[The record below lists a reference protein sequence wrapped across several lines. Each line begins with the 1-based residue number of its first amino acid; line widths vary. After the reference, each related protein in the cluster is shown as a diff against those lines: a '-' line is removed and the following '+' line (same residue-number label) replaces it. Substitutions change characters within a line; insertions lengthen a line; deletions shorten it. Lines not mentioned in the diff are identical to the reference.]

1 MAQIREV
8 IIPQSVSKTILQM
21 KKIIIVLSMISI
33 GSNAQSVFTK
43 PTGLVTS
50 KAMVVSAREEA
61 SKIGTQILK
70 KGGNAFDAMV
80 ATELALAVA
89 YPYAGNLGGGGF
101 MVYRKANGE
110 IGSLD
115 YREKAPLAASKN
127 MFLDEKGN
135 VIKGKSTETPLAI
148 GVPGTIA
155 GVFAVH
161 KKLGSLP
168 ISEILKPV
176 IELAEKGVVVTKKQE
191 ARLNDYRAKIIKA
204 NGDKTLFA
212 NVFKENDVIKY
223 PSLAA
228 TLKRISKNGRDEF
241 YKGQTA
247 KILVKYLKE
256 KGAIITMEDLAK
268 YEAKWRKPLTFDY
281 KDLKIISMAP
291 PSSGGICMAQIFK
304 MIEPFNISKMGHNS
318 TESIQVIVEAERRA
332 YADRSY
338 FLGDPDFVKIPLKQ
352 LMATDYL
359 KQRMSNF
366 NFEKATLSSE
376 IKEGKVTYNEST
388 ETTHYSI
395 VDQFGNAV
403 SATTTLN
410 DGFGSKY
417 YCDELGFFLNNEMDD
432 FSAKPGEPNMF
443 GLVGNEANS
452 IAPQKRMLSSMTPT
466 IVEKNG
472 KLFMVVGSPGG
483 STIITAVMQTIL
495 NVYEYKLSMQQ
506 AVNAPRFHHQ
516 WLPDLITFEPNTF
529 DTTTFENLKLKG
541 YLINEKTT
549 PVIGKVDAILV
560 LPNKTLEGGAD
571 FRGDDKAVGF

>member
-1 MAQIREV
+1 
-8 IIPQSVSKTILQM
+8 M
-21 KKIIIVLSMISI
+21 KKIIILLSILSI
-33 GSNAQSVFTK
+33 GCKTQNVMVQ
-43 PTGLVTS
+43 PTGLVANE
-50 KAMVVSAREEA
+50 AMVVSAREEA
-61 SKIGTQILK
+61 SKIGVEIMK

-115 YREKAPLAASKN
+115 YREKAPLAATKD

-135 VIKGKSTETPLAI
+135 VIKGKSTESPLAI

-161 KKLGSLP
+161 EKLGSLP
-168 ISEILKPV
+168 IEEILKPV
-176 IELAEKGVVVTKKQE
+176 IKLAERGVIVTKKQE
-191 ARLNDYRAKIIKA
+191 DRLTAYRAKIIKV

-212 NVFKENDVIKY
+212 TAFKENDVIKY
-223 PSLAA
+223 PALAT

-241 YKGQTA
+241 YKGKTA
-247 KILVKYLKE
+247 EILVKYLQG
-256 KGAIITMEDLAK
+256 KGAIITLEDLAK
-268 YEAKWRKPLTFDY
+268 YEAKWRTPLTFDY
-281 KDLKIISMAP
+281 KDLKVISMPP
-291 PSSGGICMAQIFK
+291 PSSGGICLAEIFK
-304 MIEPFNISKMGHNS
+304 MIAPFDLTKMGHNS
-318 TESIQVIVEAERRA
+318 TEAIQVIVEAERRA

-338 FLGDPDFVKIPLKQ
+338 YLGDPDFVKIPLKA
-352 LMATDYL
+352 LMDDDYL

-366 NFEKATLSSE
+366 SFEKATLSSD
-376 IKEGKVTYNEST
+376 IKEGKVNYNEST

-403 SATTTLN
+403 SSTTTLN
-410 DGFGSKY
+410 DGYGSKY

-483 STIITAVMQTIL
+483 STIITSVLQTIL
-495 NVYEYKLSMQQ
+495 NVYEYRLSMQE

-529 DTTTFENLKLKG
+529 DTKTFETLKSKG

-560 LPNKTLEGGAD
+560 LPNKKLEGGAD